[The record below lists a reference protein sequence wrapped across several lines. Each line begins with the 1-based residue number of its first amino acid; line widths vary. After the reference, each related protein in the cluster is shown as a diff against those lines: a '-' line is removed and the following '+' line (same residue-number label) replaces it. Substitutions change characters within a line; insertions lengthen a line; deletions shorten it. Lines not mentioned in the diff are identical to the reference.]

1 MEDANALPAQWSLSR
16 ESELVLR
23 LLQGEPLDVVSR
35 DSRVPAHEL
44 ETWRRVFLAAGAR
57 GLQRHVASKEPERS
71 GTPKEIRELMMRL
84 ELADELIEKKG
95 LVEKWKKRASF
106 PTPEGFQESR

>member
-23 LLQGEPLDVVSR
+23 LLQGEPLDVVSQ

-57 GLQRHVASKEPERS
+57 GLQRHVASEKPERS
-71 GTPKEIRELMMRL
+71 STPEEIRELMMRL
-84 ELADELIEKKG
+84 ELADELIEKRG
-95 LVEKWKKRASF
+95 LAEKWKKRASF
-106 PTPEGFQESR
+106 PTPEGFQENR